1 MVALHVITFAPDA
14 PASWKRPKAWAH
26 SLRHSHCKYVTME
39 AAKHGEISC
48 DPRYEALLTG
58 RDAAAQSDDVCLHAY
73 PA

>member
-1 MVALHVITFAPDA
+1 MSSHLHQMLQLHGRDPKHGPIPYDTHI
-14 PASWKRPKAWAH
+14 ASI
-26 SLRHSHCKYVTME
+26 VTME